1 MRVSV
6 FRVLITLT
14 AVTLWLA
21 GCSATKNAATQP
33 EASVSASEAP
43 DLEAADAV
51 APERQTTGSTPLMV
65 VGPAPGPPAPP
76 PYPERQTSRIL
87 GSDPNDELSLGKKYF
102 RAGSFG
108 LAEQHFR
115 KAVEGAPRDA
125 EAWACL
131 AAAYDRLKR
140 FDLADRA
147 YQQAMA
153 IVGPTPEILNN
164 HGYSYMLRADYRRA
178 REKYLAAQAKDPRNP
193 YIQNNLELL
202 DEAVRMG
209 KSAQ

>member
-1 MRVSV
+1 MSVSA
-6 FRVLITLT
+6 FRVLITL
-14 AVTLWLA
+14 AIGSLWLA
-21 GCSATKNAATQP
+21 GCAGMKTGNTQST
-33 EASVSASEAP
+33 ASVSAPEDAK
-43 DLEAADAV
+43 LEAAAA
-51 APERQTTGSTPLMV
+51 APEAKEETGSV
-65 VGPAPGPPAPP
+65 AAPP
-76 PYPERQTSRIL
+76 PIPPPPPPRPEKQTGRIL
-87 GSDPNDELSLGKKYF
+87 GTDPNDELSLGKKYF

-125 EAWACL
+125 EAWTGL

-178 REKYLAAQAKDPRNP
+178 REKFLAAQAKDPTNP

-202 DEAVRMG
+202 DESIRMG
-209 KSAQ
+209 KAAQ

>member
-1 MRVSV
+1 MRVGV
-6 FRVLITLT
+6 YRILITMAAGAFWLT
-14 AVTLWLA
+14 GCA
-21 GCSATKNAATQP
+21 GTKTDAPQSA
-33 EASVSASEAP
+33 ASAP
-43 DLEAADAV
+43 DAKLDASDPTPTDREA
-51 APERQTTGSTPLMV
+51 TGSTPV
-65 VGPAPGPPAPP
+65 VVVAPPPGPPYPP
-76 PYPERQTSRIL
+76 PRSEKQTGRIL
-87 GSDPNDELSLGKKYF
+87 GTDPNDDLSIGKKYF

-125 EAWACL
+125 EAWTGL

-178 REKYLAAQAKDPRNP
+178 REKFLAAQAKDPSNP

-202 DEAVRMG
+202 DESIRMG
-209 KSAQ
+209 KGVQ

>member
-1 MRVSV
+1 MKSGA
-6 FRVLITLT
+6 TPST
-14 AVTLWLA
+14 A
-21 GCSATKNAATQP
+21 G
-33 EASVSASEAP
+33 VSAPEDAK
-43 DLEAADAV
+43 LEAADPA
-51 APERQTTGSTPLMV
+51 AEAKDETGSTPILV
-65 VGPAPGPPAPP
+65 AAPSPGPPPP
-76 PYPERQTSRIL
+76 PPPPEKQTGRIL
-87 GSDPNDELSLGKKYF
+87 GTDPNDELSLGKKYF

-125 EAWACL
+125 EAWTGL

-164 HGYSYMLRADYRRA
+164 HGYSYMLRTDYRRA
-178 REKYLAAQAKDPRNP
+178 REKFLAAQARDPSNP
-193 YIQNNLELL
+193 YIKNNLELL
-202 DEAVRMG
+202 DESIRMG
-209 KSAQ
+209 KAAQ